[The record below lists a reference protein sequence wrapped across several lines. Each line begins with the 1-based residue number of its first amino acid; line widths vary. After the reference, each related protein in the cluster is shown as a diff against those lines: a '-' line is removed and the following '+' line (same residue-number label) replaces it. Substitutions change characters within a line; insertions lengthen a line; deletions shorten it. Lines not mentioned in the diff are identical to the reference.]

1 MTATSSETRALRVR
15 LRAVTWGRLAAAA
28 VLVLTLTTVGA
39 SLVDP
44 AARRLLVI
52 VGGVH
57 LAVNLVVLVLPERPA
72 LQRVALDV
80 TTVVD
85 AGAISVLLVATGAVA
100 SPLVP
105 LVYIEAVMLTLAF
118 GWWTGV
124 RAASLLSLGLVWSL
138 ATSPPALAVTVGAA
152 TAGDPSLAAVLEPGT
167 RAVFELSALWA
178 ITALVATL
186 NGVTER
192 ELRAWLADLALLRN
206 VTRDLDPRQ
215 GVASV
220 CEALADRVTGSLG
233 YPGAAVWTV
242 DRERGEVLHA
252 RSSSGRIGGRR
263 SPDGA
268 LLERLRAG
276 DPQVARALAA
286 GRPHPVRRLDPRA
299 EALQRVHGERA
310 ALVLVPLSL
319 EGRLLG
325 VLSAE
330 VAGGRRRRP
339 AVSGR
344 DLRRLDLLVAEA
356 ALLLANA
363 TLQAELRDLAV
374 TDALTGLPN
383 HRFLQQ
389 RLGEEVER
397 VVRRA
402 ARGEKRPLSL
412 ALFDLDHFKAI
423 NDTYGH
429 PTGDEV
435 LRTVAGRASEVLRTS
450 DVTCRYGG
458 EEFAVVLVDTTAA
471 EAVRACE
478 RIAAALRATTLH
490 AVDGR
495 PLGQVTASFG
505 IATTVGPTLDRAGL
519 LTAADRALY
528 VAKRRGRDRVCHAD
542 DLGPADVDTV
552 AVEIGAEPTR
562 PADAQDRISR

>member
-1 MTATSSETRALRVR
+1 MIATSSETRALRLR
-15 LRAVTWGRLAAAA
+15 LRAVTWGRLVAVAAIFLA
-28 VLVLTLTTVGA
+28 LSTVGA
-39 SLVDP
+39 SLVYP
-44 AARRLLVI
+44 AARQLLLIAGAVHLGVNLLV
-52 VGGVH
+52 
-57 LAVNLVVLVLPERPA
+57 LTLPERPA
-72 LQRVALDV
+72 VQRVALDV

-105 LVYIEAVMLTLAF
+105 LVYIEAVMLTLVF

-124 RAASLLSLGLVWSL
+124 RAASLLTLGLVWSL
-138 ATSPPALAVTVGAA
+138 ATSPPELSTTVGAA
-152 TAGDPSLAAVLEPGT
+152 AVDPALAAVLEPGT
-167 RAVFELSALWA
+167 RAVFQLAALWA
-178 ITALVATL
+178 ITVLVATL

-192 ELRAWLADLALLRN
+192 DLRAWLDDLALLRN

-242 DRERGEVLHA
+242 DRDRAEVLVSCSA
-252 RSSSGRIGGRR
+252 SGRVGGHR
-263 SPDGA
+263 SPDGHPP
-268 LLERLRAG
+268 ERLRAS
-276 DPQVARALAA
+276 DPQVSRALAA
-286 GRPHPVRRLDPRA
+286 GRPHPVRRRDARA
-299 EALQRVHGERA
+299 EALQRVHGEQA
-310 ALVLVPLSL
+310 ALVLVPLLL

-325 VLSAE
+325 ILSAE
-330 VAGGRRRRP
+330 VAAGRRRRP
-339 AVSGR
+339 SLSGR

-402 ARGEKRPLSL
+402 ARGEDRPLSL
-412 ALFDLDHFKAI
+412 AVFDLDHFKTV

-435 LRTVAGRASEVLRTS
+435 LRAVAGRTAELLRTS
-450 DVTCRYGG
+450 DVVCRYGG
-458 EEFAVVLVDTTAA
+458 EEFAVVLVDTTGR

-478 RIAAALRATTLH
+478 RIADALRAMSLH
-490 AVDGR
+490 ADDGR
-495 PLGQVTASFG
+495 SLGQITASFG
-505 IATTVGPTLDRAGL
+505 VATTIGPGLDRAAL
-519 LTAADRALY
+519 LAAADRALY
-528 VAKRRGRDRVCHAD
+528 AAKRRGRDRVCHAD
-542 DLGPADVDTV
+542 DLAPADVDTV
-552 AVEIGAEPTR
+552 AVEVGPQRSGAGR
-562 PADAQDRISR
+562 LPARRA